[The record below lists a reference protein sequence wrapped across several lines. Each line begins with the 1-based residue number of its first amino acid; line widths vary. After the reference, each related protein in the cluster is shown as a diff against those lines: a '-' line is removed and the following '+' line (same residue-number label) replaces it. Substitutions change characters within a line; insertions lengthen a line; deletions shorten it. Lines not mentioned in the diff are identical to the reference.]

1 MGFWVFLFFSYFANS
16 FSIFLTLHEHFKQ
29 EQTHCRRKFFEELLV
44 EAWWSIFSKV
54 YSHSAH
60 MASKFLLEVPKAFFS
75 FLKNIIPHGNSL
87 SFHNF
92 EFHNEFWWFLCVK
105 KVNVKRKVCSLFLMI
120 FWNFDIKKKSVF
132 LKLLSN
138 YFFKV
143 KVW

>member
-1 MGFWVFLFFSYFANS
+1 MGFWVFLFFLHFANS

-29 EQTHCRRKFFEELLV
+29 EQTHSRPKFFEQLLV

-60 MASKFLLEVPKAFFS
+60 MASKFLLEAPKAFFS

-105 KVNVKRKVCSLFLMI
+105 KVKCQKESLFAV
-120 FWNFDIKKKSVF
+120 FYDF
-132 LKLLSN
+132 LKFWHRKEVSFLEIYFGLLFQS
-138 YFFKV
+138 
-143 KVW
+143 